1 MKLKDKVSIIT
12 GAASG
17 IGKAT
22 ALVFAREGAK
32 VMCADVNA
40 DGAES
45 VARQI
50 VDTGGEAES
59 IKVDVSVEA
68 DVKNMIS
75 QTVARWARLDI
86 LYNNAGIG
94 YGMPV
99 TQVPES
105 EWDRLIDIN
114 LKGVFLGCKHAIPE
128 MLKNGSGAIVST
140 ASDAGL
146 IGTAMLSPYCASKGG
161 VVLLTKSLA
170 VEWGAMG
177 IRVNCVCPG
186 VIRTPILDP
195 FLQRAQAMG
204 VTPEE
209 LWERMA
215 RAHPVGRVGEP
226 EEVGQAVAFLAS
238 DEASFITGVALPVDG
253 GFQAG
258 PPSGYGADQ
267 RVLSSMSAQ

>member
-1 MKLKDKVSIIT
+1 
-12 GAASG
+12 
-17 IGKAT
+17 
-22 ALVFAREGAK
+22 
-32 VMCADVNA
+32 
-40 DGAES
+40 
-45 VARQI
+45 
-50 VDTGGEAES
+50 
-59 IKVDVSVEA
+59 
-68 DVKNMIS
+68 
-75 QTVARWARLDI
+75 
-86 LYNNAGIG
+86 
-94 YGMPV
+94 MPV

-128 MLKNGSGAIVST
+128 MLKNGGGAIVNT

-146 IGTAMLSPYCASKGG
+146 VGTAMLSPYCASKGG
-161 VVLLTKSLA
+161 VVLFTKSIA

-195 FLQRAQAMG
+195 FLQQAQAMG
-204 VTPEE
+204 TTQEE
-209 LWERMA
+209 IWERMA

-226 EEVGQAVAFLAS
+226 EEVGRAVAFLAS

-258 PPSGYGADQ
+258 PPSGGYEAQQ
-267 RVLSSMSAQ
+267 RAMSGLRTQ

>member
-1 MKLKDKVSIIT
+1 MRLEDKVSVIT

-40 DGAES
+40 EGAEA
-45 VARQI
+45 VARLI
-50 VDTGGEAES
+50 ADTGGEAAS
-59 IKVDVSVEA
+59 VRVDVAQEA
-68 DVKNMIS
+68 EVQEMIS
-75 QTVARWARLDI
+75 QTVARWGRLDV

-94 YGMPV
+94 FGMPV

-105 EWDRLIDIN
+105 EWDRLMDIN

-128 MLKNGSGAIVST
+128 MLKNGGGAIVST

-161 VVLLTKSLA
+161 VVLFTKSLA
-170 VEWGAMG
+170 VEWGAQG

-195 FLQRAQAMG
+195 FLQQAQAAG
-204 VTPEE
+204 ASAEE
-209 LWERMA
+209 VWARMA
-215 RAHPVGRVGEP
+215 RAHPLGRVGEP
-226 EEVGQAVAFLAS
+226 EEVGKAVAFLAS
-238 DEASFITGVALPVDG
+238 DEASFITGVALSVDG
-253 GFQAG
+253 GFAAG
-258 PPSGYGADQ
+258 PPGGFARD
-267 RVLSSMSAQ
+267 

>member
-1 MKLKDKVSIIT
+1 
-12 GAASG
+12 
-17 IGKAT
+17 
-22 ALVFAREGAK
+22 
-32 VMCADVNA
+32 MCADVNA
-40 DGAES
+40 EGAEA

-50 VDTGGEAES
+50 VDTGGEAAS
-59 IKVDVSVEA
+59 IRVDVSKEA
-68 DVKNMIS
+68 EVKEMIA
-75 QTVARWARLDI
+75 QTVARWGRLDV

-99 TQVPES
+99 TQVS
-105 EWDRLIDIN
+105 EDDWDRLIDIN

-128 MLKNGSGAIVST
+128 MLKNGGGAIVNT

-161 VVLLTKSLA
+161 VVLFTKSIA

-195 FLQRAQAMG
+195 FLQQAQAMG
-204 VTPEE
+204 TTQEE
-209 LWERMA
+209 IWERMA

-226 EEVGQAVAFLAS
+226 EEVGRAVAFLAS

-258 PPSGYGADQ
+258 PPSGAGGEQ
-267 RVLSSMSAQ
+267 RVMSGLRAQ